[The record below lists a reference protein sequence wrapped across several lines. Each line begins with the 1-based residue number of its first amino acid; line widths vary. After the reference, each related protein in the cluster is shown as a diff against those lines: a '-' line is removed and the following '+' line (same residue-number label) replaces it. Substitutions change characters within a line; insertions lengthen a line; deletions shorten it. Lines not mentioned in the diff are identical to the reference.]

1 MSDVDAQPLKPRAER
16 FAHLVADGTTYL
28 SAWCESAEGHPK
40 PEPTASARVQA
51 SRMAKRCADRIAYL
65 KTQKAGQVEPLNATY
80 TLTAASLK
88 DMMEGTTQTLVKA
101 ANAAQRAG
109 SEALAQNLRRVVVT
123 HSGRA
128 HRVETRSPKSAENS
142 PNIPVADYV
151 ARLQPCVCSA

>member
-1 MSDVDAQPLKPRAER
+1 MPDTGAQPLKPRTEH
-16 FAHLVADGTTYL
+16 FARLVSEGASFL
-28 SAWCESAEGHPK
+28 SAWCDSAEGHPK

-65 KTQKAGQVEPLNATY
+65 KAQRAGEASDDASDP
-80 TLTAASLK
+80 LTAASLTGI
-88 DMMEGTTQTLVKA
+88 MEDTTETLVRA

-128 HRVETRSPKSAENS
+128 HRVENRSPKLEGKGAE
-142 PNIPVADYV
+142 IPVADYL
-151 ARLQPCVCSA
+151 ARLRPCVCPR

>member
-1 MSDVDAQPLKPRAER
+1 MPDVDAQPLKPRAER
-16 FAHLVADGTTYL
+16 FAHLVADGATFL
-28 SAWCESAEGHPK
+28 AAWCESAEGHPK

-65 KTQKAGQVEPLNATY
+65 KAQRAYQGATAGASDP
-80 TLTAASLK
+80 LTAASLTGI
-88 DMMEGTTQTLVKA
+88 MEETTQTLVRA

-128 HRVETRSPKSAENS
+128 HRVECRSPKSEDKGPA
-142 PNIPVADYV
+142 IPVADYL
-151 ARLQPCVCSA
+151 ARLRPCKCP